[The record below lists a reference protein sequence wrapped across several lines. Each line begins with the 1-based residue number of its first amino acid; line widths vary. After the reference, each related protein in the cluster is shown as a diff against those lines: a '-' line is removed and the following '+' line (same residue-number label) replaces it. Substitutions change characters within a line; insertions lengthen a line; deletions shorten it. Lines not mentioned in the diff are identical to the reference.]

1 MTFVLGL
8 LVAIA
13 GALTTIQSGFN
24 GTLNKALEAPV
35 LTGLIVVAGNILV
48 YAAAGVFVGFPW
60 PSSGRFGAVPWWAWF
75 GGILGGLY
83 VLSVI
88 FFAQKLGAAIFTG
101 VTVTAGIVTSVILD
115 HFGLVGFEQH
125 SAGLWRI
132 LGCLAMIGGLTVV
145 CVF

>member
-1 MTFVLGL
+1 MPFLFGF
-8 LVAIA
+8 LVVIA

-24 GTLNKALEAPV
+24 GSLNKALEAPV
-35 LTGLIVVAGNILV
+35 LTGLVIVAGNLAV
-48 YAAAGVFVGFPW
+48 YAAAYAFVGLPW
-60 PSSGRFGAVPWWAWF
+60 PSSERLAQVPWWAWF

-83 VLSVI
+83 ILSVI
-88 FFAQKLGAAIFTG
+88 FFAQKLGAAMFTG
-101 VTVTAGIVTSVILD
+101 LTVTAGIVTSVVLD
-115 HFGLVGFEQH
+115 HFGLAGFEQH